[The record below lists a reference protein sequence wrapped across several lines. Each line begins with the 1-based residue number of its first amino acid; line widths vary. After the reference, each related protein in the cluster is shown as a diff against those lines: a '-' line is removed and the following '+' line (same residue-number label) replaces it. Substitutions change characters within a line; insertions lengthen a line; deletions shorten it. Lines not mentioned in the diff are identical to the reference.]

1 MKKNK
6 KKFLIVIDGPS
17 GSGKS
22 TVANLIGKKFSMS
35 VLFSGL
41 LYRYAA
47 KKILEKNPQKKYEF
61 LKKIFKKL
69 NYKKLSLP
77 QG

>member
-22 TVANLIGKKFSMS
+22 TLANLVGKKFSMS

-47 KKILEKNPQKKYEF
+47 KKILEKNPTKKYVF
-61 LKKIFKKL
+61 FKKNFQRIEL
-69 NYKKLSLP
+69 
-77 QG
+77 